1 MSNGNYED
9 VSGTYDPGETAASE
23 DVDPLDAFFA
33 EMIQNQRDEEERNRL
48 LAQMRAEEAQMTQ
61 PTTPAPTQGPTPWDP
76 SKERS
81 MGELMGTQFAPP
93 QTGTTPPPMGINRGG
108 QQYPL
113 TPPVPP
119 PNTTP
124 LSSPTARMYMGPN
137 ISDSEVR
144 ALVPPGM
151 SMNLMP
157 SPTPDQSEGAAGRV
171 AAMTA
176 PKFRYGEPTLTSIDP
191 ASRQFAA
198 RQAIQQ
204 MVSQGTP
211 LANAMQQFPEFLSQT
226 GQRPMTDYQREAL
239 RLREED
245 IKRKTANAE
254 KPKPLP
260 PPKAT
265 QAVHETFQAL
275 NKKQAA
281 FEITG
286 DLRKARQAQI
296 EKDAFVRQHPE
307 LGLKPEL
314 DTPPAT
320 GTAAPA
326 PAAAPPAAMALAA
339 KPPTS
344 APQKVTSKAEFDALP
359 RGAIYTDSNGKRF
372 RKP

>member
-1 MSNGNYED
+1 MSNGDYED

-93 QTGTTPPPMGINRGG
+93 QTGTTPPPMGINGGG

-157 SPTPDQSEGAAGRV
+157 PPTPDQSEGAAGRV

-204 MVSQGTP
+204 MV
-211 LANAMQQFPEFLSQT
+211 ANGRPMSEAMQQFPEFLSQT
-226 GQRPMTDYQREAL
+226 GQRPINDYQRERI
-239 RLREED
+239 RLDEAD
-245 IKRKTANAE
+245 MKRKAADSEARIN
-254 KPKPLP
+254 KPLP
-260 PPKAT
+260 LPKVETPTQLAT
-265 QAVHETFQAL
+265 RNRRL
-275 NKKQAA
+275 
-281 FEITG
+281 
-286 DLRKARQAQI
+286 DQI
-296 EKDAFVRQHPE
+296 EKE
-307 LGLKPEL
+307 LEAERTAVGMT
-314 DTPPAT
+314 DTAGVPNEKMRRLVAERLALMDQEAASQRRPTTIAPPTT
-320 GTAAPA
+320 GTTPGKKVLTKAKAAEFKQRA
-326 PAAAPPAAMALAA
+326 DGNRAKAEAMAR
-339 KPPTS
+339 
-344 APQKVTSKAEFDALP
+344 AEGYEF
-359 RGAIYTDSNGKRF
+359 
-372 RKP
+372 